1 MHSAQEGDLCKEVCR
16 VFNNGYN
23 YYHPYYRETVCE
35 DNLIDISCKFTWLV
49 EYGTYGSCL
58 KARKLFAAATTN
70 CKVKDSIQR
79 VIRGVDFVFKFAT
92 NCARFRIDF
101 PAPGCPSLSDCV
113 KLLVESDGKTV
124 NCSKK
129 DAANQCYEDILQR
142 ENCDFT
148 GPIQDL
154 IIGQF
159 LPMVCPVIETDL
171 PKCYK

>member
-1 MHSAQEGDLCKEVCR
+1 LTSTINKQYNRILCNT
-16 VFNNGYN
+16 VFN
-23 YYHPYYRETVCE
+23 
-35 DNLIDISCKFTWLV
+35 S
-49 EYGTYGSCL
+49 
-58 KARKLFAAATTN
+58 
-70 CKVKDSIQR
+70 
-79 VIRGVDFVFKFAT
+79 
-92 NCARFRIDF
+92 
-101 PAPGCPSLSDCV
+101 
-113 KLLVESDGKTV
+113 
-124 NCSKK
+124 SKK